1 MARTTGYK
9 DGVQFHEALIDGWS
23 RGFQPSQCI
32 QELRE
37 IGYEVDED
45 FILMFHDNMEREMK
59 MYYERVD
66 KI

>member
-1 MARTTGYK
+1 MRTTGYK
-9 DGVQFHEALIDGWS
+9 DGTRFHEALIDGWS
-23 RGFQPSQCI
+23 RGFQPEQCI
-32 QELRE
+32 QELRD

-45 FILMFHDNMEREMK
+45 FILMFHSNMDKEME